1 MAMPTS
7 TPNGSR
13 PQPRPTAPDVPTRV
27 VRADDLAQALARVRL
42 SFGRDALVLGT
53 RTVTIPDPE
62 ALRPRTQVEVT
73 VADPDALPRERM
85 AEAGGP
91 ATDWA
96 RAYAQAERAAESAD
110 AAAFEPTVTAPSD
123 DDVSARVDRLNEIA
137 TRVRGLASRFDEE
150 EADETS
156 DYPLADA
163 LRAQGTTEAT
173 LRHLAGS
180 FRLAVRGGDPT
191 VTAARRHLSRFVRGT
206 RAVDVSQIAGEHW
219 FLGRAGSGKTTMLLY
234 LAGALVQAGI
244 RAGVVAVSP
253 PHAGDVQRLRGAE
266 RALGVPVHFVDDE
279 AGLRQAR
286 SELSAYAALL
296 VDTPC
301 FIGQELPALPPDHA
315 QRHLVVPLGED
326 RELLRGHLDAARGWQ
341 ADCLALSQMDLFP
354 RPGRLVDLAVE
365 AGRPIS
371 LLQGRQDGGLRVRVA
386 RGENL
391 MNAVLGDPTGV
402 RA

>member
-1 MAMPTS
+1 M
-7 TPNGSR
+7 
-13 PQPRPTAPDVPTRV
+13 

-42 SFGRDALVLGT
+42 TFGRDALVLGT
-53 RTVTIPDPE
+53 RTVTISDPE

-73 VADPDALPRERM
+73 VADPSAQPQERV
-85 AEAGGP
+85 AEAGSAAG
-91 ATDWA
+91 AWA
-96 RAYAQAERAAESAD
+96 RAYAEAKSAPHTDEPRDVDSAPAAPLAD
-110 AAAFEPTVTAPSD
+110 T
-123 DDVSARVDRLNEIA
+123 DVASRVDRLNEIA
-137 TRVRGLASRFDEE
+137 TRVRGLASRFDEQGV
-150 EADETS
+150 DPTS
-156 DYPLADA
+156 DYPLAEA

-173 LRHLAGS
+173 IRHLAGS

-206 RAVDVSQIAGEHW
+206 RAVDVSQIGGEHW
-219 FLGRAGSGKTTMLLY
+219 FLGRAGAGKTTMLLY
-234 LAGALVQAGI
+234 LAGAMVSAGI
-244 RAGVVAVSP
+244 RAGVVALSP

-266 RALGVPVHFVDDE
+266 RALGVPVHFVEDE
-279 AGLRQAR
+279 DGLRRAR
-286 SELSAYAALL
+286 SELSDHPALL

-301 FIGQELPALPPDHA
+301 FVGQELPASPPDHA

-371 LLQGRQDGGLRVRVA
+371 LLQGRQGGGLRVRIA
-386 RGENL
+386 RGESL
-391 MNAVLGDPTGV
+391 MNAVLGEPAGIRT
-402 RA
+402 